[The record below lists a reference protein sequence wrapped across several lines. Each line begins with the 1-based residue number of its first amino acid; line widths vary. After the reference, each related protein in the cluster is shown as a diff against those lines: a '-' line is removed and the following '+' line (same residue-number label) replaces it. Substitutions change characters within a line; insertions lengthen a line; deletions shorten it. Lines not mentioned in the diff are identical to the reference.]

1 MVVVI
6 VQDVQLSRPLRLT
19 ARTRKETQEQMN
31 KTNLARKEGCGVSA
45 AKCYLI
51 YRIGAQKQKE
61 LPRSE
66 NHLNKGSHTK
76 QDILYNSGEYNK
88 QRQRALWSFALARDP
103 ELVQNICFVRLRSP
117 YLPRLRFRVSPPL
130 ALNLTSI
137 ISHVPAIVKC
147 LFVVKLR
154 QSYDD

>member
-6 VQDVQLSRPLRLT
+6 VQMFNLGDCCHCSNVQLSRPLRLT
-19 ARTRKETQEQMN
+19 ARTRKENEMEQMN

-51 YRIGAQKQKE
+51 YRIGAQEQKE

-66 NHLNKGSHTK
+66 NHLNKGRHTK

-88 QRQRALWSFALARDP
+88 QRQRALWFFARCAT
-103 ELVQNICFVRLRSP
+103 
-117 YLPRLRFRVSPPL
+117 
-130 ALNLTSI
+130 LN
-137 ISHVPAIVKC
+137 
-147 LFVVKLR
+147 
-154 QSYDD
+154 